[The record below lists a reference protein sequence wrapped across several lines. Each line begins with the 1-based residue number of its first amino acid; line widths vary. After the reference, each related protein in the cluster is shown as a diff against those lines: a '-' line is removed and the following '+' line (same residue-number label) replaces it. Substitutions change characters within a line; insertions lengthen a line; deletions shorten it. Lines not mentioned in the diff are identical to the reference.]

1 MGFAG
6 ADHLLHGPETQ
17 PLFERGRLA
26 VGGDVDDLG
35 QPRHDAQNLG
45 LEEPG
50 LDRLARAFLQRAT
63 VKVPADFS
71 GERLEVTCNRTAPRS
86 DCARALGRE
95 LEVAMR
101 GLGSKRL
108 KVPVRNH

>member
-1 MGFAG
+1 MLQA
-6 ADHLLHGPETQ
+6 ADVLPPHVDRLRAHAVLLRHLRHGP
-17 PLFERGRLA
+17 L
-26 VGGDVDDLG
+26 VG
-35 QPRHDAQNLG
+35 
-45 LEEPG
+45 
-50 LDRLARAFLQRAT
+50 LARAFLQRAT